1 MGIVAYYLDVDATQ
15 LAALKATPELVWN
28 IASDPR
34 FAKASMIDNDK
45 DWEVL
50 SWLASPKKRVE
61 KCHEAAWRAVSD
73 QDAGKKASREEF
85 KQLVA
90 RSVKNFGCP
99 SDTQESDALQK
110 AIEGRGTAEEREP
123 LLNYGLG
130 AARVFRPGEVK
141 SLAVSFAKF
150 DIVMLRKHFNR
161 KEMAP
166 FDVGGMD
173 WETEPDQ
180 VFDEFLVPSFRK
192 LSDFYQRA
200 SKLNHYVL
208 VIYQ

>member
-1 MGIVAYYLDVDATQ
+1 MGIVAYYLDVDAAQ
-15 LAALKATPELVWN
+15 LAVLKTRPELVWS

-61 KCHEAAWRAVSD
+61 KCQEVAWRAVSD
-73 QDAGKKASREEF
+73 TDAGQKASPDEF
-85 KQLVA
+85 KRLVA
-90 RSVKNFGCP
+90 KSVKKFGCP
-99 SDTQESDALQK
+99 SDTLESDALLK
-110 AIEGRGTAEEREP
+110 AIEGRGTEKEREP

-130 AARVFRPGEVK
+130 AARVFPPGEVK
-141 SLAVSFAKF
+141 LLAVAFAKL
-150 DIVMLRKHFNR
+150 DPAMLRMHFNR
-161 KEMAP
+161 KEMAR

-173 WETEPDQ
+173 WATESDQ
-180 VFDEFLVPSFRK
+180 VFDEFLDPSFRK
-192 LSDFYQRA
+192 LSGFYQRA